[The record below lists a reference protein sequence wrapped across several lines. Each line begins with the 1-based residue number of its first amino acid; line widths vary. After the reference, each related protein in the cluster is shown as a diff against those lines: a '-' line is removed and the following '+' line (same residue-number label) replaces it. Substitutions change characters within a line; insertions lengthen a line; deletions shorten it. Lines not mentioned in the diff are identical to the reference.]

1 MKTGQPPLFWCNTG
15 DQRVVVTRLLTWDGC
30 DATNT
35 NTLHVQL
42 IVYNPRS
49 FLTLRSAA
57 GLDCTSA
64 ASMLS
69 PNAFM
74 GGRLKSHFSEGASSS
89 FFCRYEGGIT
99 AFASA
104 APSRSHSVRVC
115 VGLFSQLR
123 RRNPDCQDSNGRRD
137 YNAAQAATLLH
148 RALVNAPSVTV
159 GALLWCLLPQ
169 GTPTARASSRQL
181 RLAVTAHTCA
191 VSALNPPR
199 QRTLAQCTFCSWP
212 TPCLYKF
219 A

>member
-1 MKTGQPPLFWCNTG
+1 MTH
-15 DQRVVVTRLLTWDGC
+15 
-30 DATNT
+30 
-35 NTLHVQL
+35 TLHVQL

-99 AFASA
+99 AFAAA
-104 APSRSHSVRVC
+104 APSHSHSVRAC
-115 VGLFSQLR
+115 GGLFPQLGG
-123 RRNPDCQDSNGRRD
+123 RNTDCQDSHGRRD
-137 YNAAQAATLLH
+137 YNTAQAATLLH

-159 GALLWCLLPQ
+159 GALLWCFLPQ
-169 GTPTARASSRQL
+169 GTPAARCQL
-181 RLAVTAHTCA
+181 QAITTHNCA
-191 VSALNPPR
+191 VE
-199 QRTLAQCTFCSWP
+199 RTQSPQATHAGTMHFLLMANAMPVQIRMTEM
-212 TPCLYKF
+212 
-219 A
+219 